1 MGYGSRYAVGCRFQ
15 GIARQIHRA
24 GNVRVEGL
32 LLRCC
37 RHFDCDDM
45 KKALLF
51 FIVLLSLVSC
61 SRKTTS
67 VEKEFMDSVR
77 IERRDTLIQRQILT
91 IADTVYLSDTVFISE
106 LKMVTVDA
114 DGKVLRT
121 DTEREKKI
129 ISNRNAK
136 HYVNAKQ
143 EERQTS
149 VTDKE
154 ETRKEKEN
162 KTVKEKPPILQRF
175 KDSLFQ
181 FAAVLLMI
189 IGAWYYFVYSKRS
202 RSKNNP

>member
-1 MGYGSRYAVGCRFQ
+1 
-15 GIARQIHRA
+15 
-24 GNVRVEGL
+24 
-32 LLRCC
+32 
-37 RHFDCDDM
+37 M

-61 SRKTTS
+61 SRKTMS
-67 VEKEFMDSVR
+67 VEKEFTDSVR

-106 LKMVTVDA
+106 LTKVTIDA
-114 DGKVLRT
+114 DGNILRT

-136 HYVNAKQ
+136 HYFNAQ
-143 EERQTS
+143 REQRQTS

-175 KDSLFQ
+175 KDCLFQ

-202 RSKNNP
+202 KKRG

>member
-1 MGYGSRYAVGCRFQ
+1 
-15 GIARQIHRA
+15 
-24 GNVRVEGL
+24 
-32 LLRCC
+32 
-37 RHFDCDDM
+37 M

-67 VEKEFMDSVR
+67 VEKEFTDSVR

-91 IADTVYLSDTVFISE
+91 IADTVYLSDTVFVYE
-106 LKMVTVDA
+106 LKMVTIDE

-129 ISNRNAK
+129 ISNRDAK
-136 HYVNAKQ
+136 HYFNAKQ
-143 EERQTS
+143 EEQQTS

-202 RSKNNP
+202 KK

>member
-1 MGYGSRYAVGCRFQ
+1 
-15 GIARQIHRA
+15 
-24 GNVRVEGL
+24 
-32 LLRCC
+32 
-37 RHFDCDDM
+37 M

-67 VEKEFMDSVR
+67 VEKEFTDSVR

-91 IADTVYLSDTVFISE
+91 IADTVYLSDTVFVSE
-106 LKMVTVDA
+106 LTMVTVDS

-121 DTEREKKI
+121 DKEREKKI
-129 ISNRNAK
+129 ISNRDAK
-136 HYVNAKQ
+136 HYINAKQ
-143 EERQTS
+143 EEQQTS

-202 RSKNNP
+202 KKRG

>member
-1 MGYGSRYAVGCRFQ
+1 
-15 GIARQIHRA
+15 
-24 GNVRVEGL
+24 
-32 LLRCC
+32 
-37 RHFDCDDM
+37 M

-67 VEKEFMDSVR
+67 VEKEFTDSVR

-91 IADTVYLSDTVFISE
+91 IADTVYLSDTVFITE
-106 LKMVTVDA
+106 LTMVTVDS

-121 DTEREKKI
+121 DAEREKKI

-136 HYVNAKQ
+136 HFINAKQ
-143 EERQTS
+143 EEQRTS
-149 VTDKE
+149 VTDRK
-154 ETRKEKEN
+154 ETRKDKEN

-202 RSKNNP
+202 KKRG

>member
-1 MGYGSRYAVGCRFQ
+1 
-15 GIARQIHRA
+15 
-24 GNVRVEGL
+24 
-32 LLRCC
+32 
-37 RHFDCDDM
+37 M

-51 FIVLLSLVSC
+51 FLVLLSLVSC

-67 VEKEFMDSVR
+67 VEKEFTDSVR

-91 IADTVYLSDTVFISE
+91 IADTVYLSDTVFVYE

-121 DTEREKKI
+121 DTERGKKI

-136 HYVNAKQ
+136 HYINAKQ

-202 RSKNNP
+202 KKRG

>member
-1 MGYGSRYAVGCRFQ
+1 
-15 GIARQIHRA
+15 
-24 GNVRVEGL
+24 
-32 LLRCC
+32 
-37 RHFDCDDM
+37 M

-91 IADTVYLSDTVFISE
+91 IADTVYLSDTVFVYE
-106 LKMVTVDA
+106 LKMVTIDE

-129 ISNRNAK
+129 ISNRDAK
-136 HYVNAKQ
+136 HFINAQ
-143 EERQTS
+143 REQRQTS

-202 RSKNNP
+202 KKRG

>member
-1 MGYGSRYAVGCRFQ
+1 M
-15 GIARQIHRA
+15 
-24 GNVRVEGL
+24 
-32 LLRCC
+32 
-37 RHFDCDDM
+37 
-45 KKALLF
+45 
-51 FIVLLSLVSC
+51 
-61 SRKTTS
+61 
-67 VEKEFMDSVR
+67 R
-77 IERRDTLIQRQILT
+77 IERRDMLIQRQILT
-91 IADTVYLSDTVFISE
+91 IADTVFVYE

-136 HYVNAKQ
+136 HYINAKQ

>member
-1 MGYGSRYAVGCRFQ
+1 
-15 GIARQIHRA
+15 
-24 GNVRVEGL
+24 
-32 LLRCC
+32 
-37 RHFDCDDM
+37 M

-51 FIVLLSLVSC
+51 FFVLLSLVSC

-67 VEKEFMDSVR
+67 VEKEFTDSVR

-91 IADTVYLSDTVFISE
+91 IADTVYLSDTVFITE
-106 LKMVTVDA
+106 LTMVTVDS

-121 DTEREKKI
+121 DTKREKKI
-129 ISNRNAK
+129 ISNRDAK
-136 HYVNAKQ
+136 HFINAQ
-143 EERQTS
+143 REQRQTS

-175 KDSLFQ
+175 KDCLFQ

-202 RSKNNP
+202 KKRG

>member
-1 MGYGSRYAVGCRFQ
+1 
-15 GIARQIHRA
+15 
-24 GNVRVEGL
+24 
-32 LLRCC
+32 
-37 RHFDCDDM
+37 M

-67 VEKEFMDSVR
+67 VEKEFTDSVR

-91 IADTVYLSDTVFISE
+91 IADTVYLSDTVFVYE
-106 LKMVTVDA
+106 LKMVTIDE

-136 HYVNAKQ
+136 HFINAKQ
-143 EERQTS
+143 EGQRTS
-149 VTDKE
+149 VTDKK

-175 KDSLFQ
+175 KDCLFQ

-202 RSKNNP
+202 KKRG

>member
-1 MGYGSRYAVGCRFQ
+1 
-15 GIARQIHRA
+15 
-24 GNVRVEGL
+24 
-32 LLRCC
+32 
-37 RHFDCDDM
+37 M

-67 VEKEFMDSVR
+67 VEKEFTDSVR

-91 IADTVYLSDTVFISE
+91 IADTVYLSDTVFVYE
-106 LKMVTVDA
+106 LKMVTVDS

-121 DTEREKKI
+121 DTECEKKI

-136 HYVNAKQ
+136 HYINAKQ
-143 EERQTS
+143 EEQQTS

-202 RSKNNP
+202 KKRG

>member
-1 MGYGSRYAVGCRFQ
+1 
-15 GIARQIHRA
+15 
-24 GNVRVEGL
+24 
-32 LLRCC
+32 
-37 RHFDCDDM
+37 M

-51 FIVLLSLVSC
+51 FIILLSLVSC

-67 VEKEFMDSVR
+67 VEKEFTDSVR

-91 IADTVYLSDTVFISE
+91 IADTVYLSDTVFVYE
-106 LKMVTVDA
+106 LKMVTVDE

-136 HYVNAKQ
+136 HYINAKQ

-162 KTVKEKPPILQRF
+162 KTVKEKPPIMQRF

-202 RSKNNP
+202 KK

>member
-1 MGYGSRYAVGCRFQ
+1 
-15 GIARQIHRA
+15 
-24 GNVRVEGL
+24 
-32 LLRCC
+32 
-37 RHFDCDDM
+37 M

-67 VEKEFMDSVR
+67 IEKEFTDSVR
-77 IERRDTLIQRQILT
+77 IERRDMLIQRQILT
-91 IADTVYLSDTVFISE
+91 IADTVFVYE

-136 HYVNAKQ
+136 HYINAKQ

>member
-1 MGYGSRYAVGCRFQ
+1 
-15 GIARQIHRA
+15 
-24 GNVRVEGL
+24 
-32 LLRCC
+32 
-37 RHFDCDDM
+37 M

-67 VEKEFMDSVR
+67 VEKEFTDSVR

-91 IADTVYLSDTVFISE
+91 IADTVFITE
-106 LKMVTVDA
+106 LTMVTVDS

-136 HYVNAKQ
+136 HYINAKQ

-202 RSKNNP
+202 KKRG

>member
-1 MGYGSRYAVGCRFQ
+1 
-15 GIARQIHRA
+15 
-24 GNVRVEGL
+24 
-32 LLRCC
+32 
-37 RHFDCDDM
+37 M

-67 VEKEFMDSVR
+67 VEKEFTDSVR

-91 IADTVYLSDTVFISE
+91 IADTVYLSDTVFVYE
-106 LKMVTVDA
+106 LKMVTVDE

-136 HYVNAKQ
+136 HYINAKQ

-162 KTVKEKPPILQRF
+162 KTVKEKPSIMQRF

-202 RSKNNP
+202 KK

>member
-1 MGYGSRYAVGCRFQ
+1 
-15 GIARQIHRA
+15 
-24 GNVRVEGL
+24 
-32 LLRCC
+32 
-37 RHFDCDDM
+37 M

-67 VEKEFMDSVR
+67 VEKEFTDSVR

-91 IADTVYLSDTVFISE
+91 IADTVYLSDTVFVYE

-136 HYVNAKQ
+136 HYINAKQ

-154 ETRKEKEN
+154 ETIKEKEN

-202 RSKNNP
+202 KKRG

>member
-1 MGYGSRYAVGCRFQ
+1 
-15 GIARQIHRA
+15 
-24 GNVRVEGL
+24 
-32 LLRCC
+32 
-37 RHFDCDDM
+37 M

-67 VEKEFMDSVR
+67 VEKEFTDSVR

-91 IADTVYLSDTVFISE
+91 IADTVYLSDTVFVYE
-106 LKMVTVDA
+106 LKMVTIDE

-136 HYVNAKQ
+136 HYINAKQ

-202 RSKNNP
+202 KKRG

>member
-1 MGYGSRYAVGCRFQ
+1 
-15 GIARQIHRA
+15 
-24 GNVRVEGL
+24 
-32 LLRCC
+32 
-37 RHFDCDDM
+37 M

-51 FIVLLSLVSC
+51 FILLSLVSC

-67 VEKEFMDSVR
+67 VEKEFTDSVR

-106 LKMVTVDA
+106 LKMVTVDS

-129 ISNRNAK
+129 ISNRDAK
-136 HYVNAKQ
+136 HYINAKQ
-143 EERQTS
+143 EEQQTS

-154 ETRKEKEN
+154 ETRKEKEKEN

-181 FAAVLLMI
+181 LAAVLLMI

-202 RSKNNP
+202 RSKNNH

>member
-1 MGYGSRYAVGCRFQ
+1 
-15 GIARQIHRA
+15 
-24 GNVRVEGL
+24 
-32 LLRCC
+32 
-37 RHFDCDDM
+37 M

-67 VEKEFMDSVR
+67 VEKEFTDSVR

-91 IADTVYLSDTVFISE
+91 IADTVYLSDTVFVYE
-106 LKMVTVDA
+106 LKMVTVDS

-121 DTEREKKI
+121 DTERETKI
-129 ISNRNAK
+129 ISNRDAK
-136 HYVNAKQ
+136 HYINAKQ
-143 EERQTS
+143 EEQQTS
-149 VTDKE
+149 VTEKE

-202 RSKNNP
+202 KKRG

>member
-1 MGYGSRYAVGCRFQ
+1 
-15 GIARQIHRA
+15 
-24 GNVRVEGL
+24 
-32 LLRCC
+32 
-37 RHFDCDDM
+37 M
-45 KKALLF
+45 KKALF
-51 FIVLLSLVSC
+51 FFVVLLSLVSC

-67 VEKEFMDSVR
+67 VEKEFTDSVR

-91 IADTVYLSDTVFISE
+91 IADTVYLSDTVFVYE
-106 LKMVTVDA
+106 LKMVTIDE

-129 ISNRNAK
+129 ISNRDAK
-136 HYVNAKQ
+136 HYINAKQ
-143 EERQTS
+143 EEQQTS

-154 ETRKEKEN
+154 ETKKEKEN

-202 RSKNNP
+202 RK

>member
-1 MGYGSRYAVGCRFQ
+1 
-15 GIARQIHRA
+15 
-24 GNVRVEGL
+24 
-32 LLRCC
+32 
-37 RHFDCDDM
+37 M

-67 VEKEFMDSVR
+67 VEKEFTDSVR

-91 IADTVYLSDTVFISE
+91 IADTVYLSDTVFITE
-106 LKMVTVDA
+106 LTMVTVDS

-129 ISNRNAK
+129 ISNRDAK
-136 HYVNAKQ
+136 HFINAQ
-143 EERQTS
+143 REQRQTS

-175 KDSLFQ
+175 KDCLFQ

-202 RSKNNP
+202 KKRG

>member
-1 MGYGSRYAVGCRFQ
+1 
-15 GIARQIHRA
+15 
-24 GNVRVEGL
+24 
-32 LLRCC
+32 
-37 RHFDCDDM
+37 M

-67 VEKEFMDSVR
+67 VEKEFTDSVR

-91 IADTVYLSDTVFISE
+91 IADTIYLSDTVFVSE

-136 HYVNAKQ
+136 HYINAKQ
-143 EERQTS
+143 EEQQTS

>member
-1 MGYGSRYAVGCRFQ
+1 
-15 GIARQIHRA
+15 
-24 GNVRVEGL
+24 
-32 LLRCC
+32 
-37 RHFDCDDM
+37 M

-67 VEKEFMDSVR
+67 VEKEFTDSVR
-77 IERRDTLIQRQILT
+77 IERCDTLIQRQILT
-91 IADTVYLSDTVFISE
+91 IADTVYLSDSVFVYE
-106 LKMVTVDA
+106 LKMVTVDS

-129 ISNRNAK
+129 ISNRDAK
-136 HYVNAKQ
+136 HFINAQ
-143 EERQTS
+143 REQRQTS

-175 KDSLFQ
+175 KDCLFQ

-202 RSKNNP
+202 KKRG

>member
-1 MGYGSRYAVGCRFQ
+1 
-15 GIARQIHRA
+15 
-24 GNVRVEGL
+24 
-32 LLRCC
+32 
-37 RHFDCDDM
+37 M

-67 VEKEFMDSVR
+67 VEKEFTDSVR
-77 IERRDTLIQRQILT
+77 IERRDALIQRQILT
-91 IADTVYLSDTVFISE
+91 IADTVYLSDTVFVSE

-114 DGKVLRT
+114 DGNVLRT

-136 HYVNAKQ
+136 HYINAKQ
-143 EERQTS
+143 EEQQTS

-202 RSKNNP
+202 KKRG

>member
-1 MGYGSRYAVGCRFQ
+1 
-15 GIARQIHRA
+15 
-24 GNVRVEGL
+24 
-32 LLRCC
+32 
-37 RHFDCDDM
+37 M

-67 VEKEFMDSVR
+67 VEKEFTDSVR

-91 IADTVYLSDTVFISE
+91 IADTVYLSDTVFVYE
-106 LKMVTVDA
+106 LKMVTIDE

-129 ISNRNAK
+129 ISNRDAK
-136 HYVNAKQ
+136 HFINAQ
-143 EERQTS
+143 REQRQTS

-175 KDSLFQ
+175 KDCLFQ

-202 RSKNNP
+202 KK

>member
-1 MGYGSRYAVGCRFQ
+1 
-15 GIARQIHRA
+15 
-24 GNVRVEGL
+24 
-32 LLRCC
+32 
-37 RHFDCDDM
+37 M

-91 IADTVYLSDTVFISE
+91 IADTVYLSDTVFVYE
-106 LKMVTVDA
+106 LKMVTVDS

-129 ISNRNAK
+129 ISNRDAK
-136 HYVNAKQ
+136 HFINVQ
-143 EERQTS
+143 REQRQTS

-175 KDSLFQ
+175 KDCLFQ

-202 RSKNNP
+202 KKRG

>member
-1 MGYGSRYAVGCRFQ
+1 
-15 GIARQIHRA
+15 
-24 GNVRVEGL
+24 
-32 LLRCC
+32 
-37 RHFDCDDM
+37 M

-67 VEKEFMDSVR
+67 VEKEFTDSVR

-91 IADTVYLSDTVFISE
+91 IADTVYLSDTVFVYE
-106 LKMVTVDA
+106 LKMVTVDL

-129 ISNRNAK
+129 ISNRDAK
-136 HYVNAKQ
+136 HFINAQ
-143 EERQTS
+143 REQRQTS

-175 KDSLFQ
+175 KDCLFQ

-202 RSKNNP
+202 KK

>member
-1 MGYGSRYAVGCRFQ
+1 
-15 GIARQIHRA
+15 
-24 GNVRVEGL
+24 
-32 LLRCC
+32 
-37 RHFDCDDM
+37 M

-67 VEKEFMDSVR
+67 VEKEFTDSVR

-91 IADTVYLSDTVFISE
+91 IADTVYLSDTVFITE
-106 LKMVTVDA
+106 LTMVTVDS

-129 ISNRNAK
+129 ISNRNAN
-136 HYVNAKQ
+136 YVNAKQ

-181 FAAVLLMI
+181 LAAVLLMI
-189 IGAWYYFVYSKRS
+189 IGAWYYFVYPKRS

>member
-1 MGYGSRYAVGCRFQ
+1 
-15 GIARQIHRA
+15 
-24 GNVRVEGL
+24 
-32 LLRCC
+32 
-37 RHFDCDDM
+37 M

-67 VEKEFMDSVR
+67 VEKEFTDSVR

-136 HYVNAKQ
+136 HFINAKQ
-143 EERQTS
+143 EEQRTS

-154 ETRKEKEN
+154 ETRKE
-162 KTVKEKPPILQRF
+162 KEKPPILQRF

-181 FAAVLLMI
+181 LAAVLLMI

>member
-1 MGYGSRYAVGCRFQ
+1 
-15 GIARQIHRA
+15 
-24 GNVRVEGL
+24 
-32 LLRCC
+32 
-37 RHFDCDDM
+37 M

-67 VEKEFMDSVR
+67 VEKEFTDSVR

-91 IADTVYLSDTVFISE
+91 IADTVYLSDTVFVYE
-106 LKMVTVDA
+106 LKMVTIDE

-136 HYVNAKQ
+136 HYINAKQ
-143 EERQTS
+143 EEQQTS

-202 RSKNNP
+202 KKRG

>member
-1 MGYGSRYAVGCRFQ
+1 
-15 GIARQIHRA
+15 
-24 GNVRVEGL
+24 
-32 LLRCC
+32 
-37 RHFDCDDM
+37 M

-91 IADTVYLSDTVFISE
+91 IADTVHLSDTVFITE
-106 LKMVTVDA
+106 LTMVTVDS

-129 ISNRNAK
+129 ISNRDAK
-136 HYVNAKQ
+136 HFINAQ
-143 EERQTS
+143 REQRQTS

-175 KDSLFQ
+175 KDCLFQ

-202 RSKNNP
+202 KK

>member
-1 MGYGSRYAVGCRFQ
+1 
-15 GIARQIHRA
+15 
-24 GNVRVEGL
+24 
-32 LLRCC
+32 
-37 RHFDCDDM
+37 M

-67 VEKEFMDSVR
+67 IEKEFTDSVR
-77 IERRDTLIQRQILT
+77 IERCDTLIQRQILT
-91 IADTVYLSDTVFISE
+91 IADTVYISDTVFITE
-106 LKMVTVDA
+106 LTIVTVDS
-114 DGKVLRT
+114 DGKILRT

-129 ISNRNAK
+129 ISNRDAK
-136 HYVNAKQ
+136 HYINAKQ
-143 EERQTS
+143 EEQQTS
-149 VTDKE
+149 VTDKK

-181 FAAVLLMI
+181 FAAVLLII

-202 RSKNNP
+202 KKRG

>member
-1 MGYGSRYAVGCRFQ
+1 
-15 GIARQIHRA
+15 
-24 GNVRVEGL
+24 
-32 LLRCC
+32 
-37 RHFDCDDM
+37 M

-67 VEKEFMDSVR
+67 VEKEFTDSVR

-91 IADTVYLSDTVFISE
+91 IADTVYLSDTVFITE
-106 LKMVTVDA
+106 LTMVTVDS

-121 DTEREKKI
+121 DAEREKKI

-136 HYVNAKQ
+136 HFINAKQ

-175 KDSLFQ
+175 KDCLFQ

-202 RSKNNP
+202 KKRG

>member
-1 MGYGSRYAVGCRFQ
+1 
-15 GIARQIHRA
+15 
-24 GNVRVEGL
+24 
-32 LLRCC
+32 
-37 RHFDCDDM
+37 M

-67 VEKEFMDSVR
+67 VEKEFTDSVR

-106 LKMVTVDA
+106 LTMVTVDA
-114 DGKVLRT
+114 DGKVIRT

-129 ISNRNAK
+129 ISNRDAK
-136 HYVNAKQ
+136 HFVNAQQ
-143 EERQTS
+143 EEQQTS
-149 VTDKE
+149 ITDKKE
-154 ETRKEKEN
+154 ARREKEKE
-162 KTVKEKPPILQRF
+162 TVKEKSPSLQRF

-202 RSKNNP
+202 KKRG

>member
-1 MGYGSRYAVGCRFQ
+1 
-15 GIARQIHRA
+15 
-24 GNVRVEGL
+24 
-32 LLRCC
+32 
-37 RHFDCDDM
+37 M

-67 VEKEFMDSVR
+67 VEKEFTDSVR

-91 IADTVYLSDTVFISE
+91 IADTVYLSDTVFITE
-106 LKMVTVDA
+106 LTMVTVDS

-129 ISNRNAK
+129 ISNINAK

-149 VTDKE
+149 VTGKE
-154 ETRKEKEN
+154 
-162 KTVKEKPPILQRF
+162 Q
-175 KDSLFQ
+175 DSLFQ

-202 RSKNNP
+202 KKRG

>member
-1 MGYGSRYAVGCRFQ
+1 
-15 GIARQIHRA
+15 
-24 GNVRVEGL
+24 
-32 LLRCC
+32 
-37 RHFDCDDM
+37 M

-67 VEKEFMDSVR
+67 VEKEFTDSVR

-91 IADTVYLSDTVFISE
+91 IADTVYLSDTVFVYE

-136 HYVNAKQ
+136 HFINAKQ
-143 EERQTS
+143 EEQRTS

-181 FAAVLLMI
+181 FASVLLMI

-202 RSKNNP
+202 KKRG